1 MEILDSFFIK
11 NDLEIII
18 RFANKSDL
26 DSIIKIESICFPKEE
41 AASEDSLKKRFEAF
55 PENFIVAET
64 KIDKKIIGFINGC
77 TYDKPELPD
86 ILYEDASLHNKNGEY
101 QTIFGI
107 DTLPDYRRQGVGE
120 HLMRS
125 LINLTRKRGKKGL
138 VLTCKDYLIHYY
150 EKFGY
155 KNMGVSKSC
164 HGGAKWN
171 DMLYLLD

>member
-1 MEILDSFFIK
+1 M
-11 NDLEIII
+11 
-18 RFANKSDL
+18 
-26 DSIIKIESICFPKEE
+26 
-41 AASEDSLKKRFEAF
+41 
-55 PENFIVAET
+55 
-64 KIDKKIIGFINGC
+64 
-77 TYDKPELPD
+77 
-86 ILYEDASLHNKNGEY
+86 
-101 QTIFGI
+101 
-107 DTLPDYRRQGVGE
+107 PDYRRQGVGE

-171 DMLYLLD
+171 DMLYLFD